1 MNEIQNTPELRFGGF
16 TEPWKQRELGQLFD
30 YEQPGPYIVESTE
43 YNNFYPTPV
52 LTAGKTFIL
61 GYADESFGVKS
72 ASPDNPVIIF
82 DDFTTASHYV
92 DFPFKVKSS
101 AIKLLTLKNSDDD
114 ITVAS
119 NALQMLAYIPV
130 GHERHWISEFAGFNV
145 FIPDSSVEQQFIGTF
160 FRNLDSLIA
169 LQQRKYERLQHLKQ
183 ALLRKMFPK
192 PGEQVPELRFDG
204 FTEPWEERKFGEEF
218 LFLRNNTLS
227 RAELCDA
234 DGDVLDVHYGDVLI
248 KYSSVIDITKA
259 NLPRIID
266 ARKVSG
272 CDSLHNGDVVI
283 ADTAEDETAG
293 KCTELRGIDNERVFS
308 GLHTIPCR
316 PRRIYAPG
324 FLGHYLN
331 SRAFRKQLFSMM
343 QGTKVVS
350 ISKTSMASTCLT
362 VPSIAEQITISET
375 LSSIDSLIDL
385 YRRKYERLLRL
396 KQALLRKM
404 FV

>member
-1 MNEIQNTPELRFGGF
+1 MAVKPTRRAAPCGPTSCEVNDMNQNQNTPELRFGGF

-160 FRNLDSLIA
+160 F
-169 LQQRKYERLQHLKQ
+169 
-183 ALLRKMFPK
+183 
-192 PGEQVPELRFDG
+192 
-204 FTEPWEERKFGEEF
+204 
-218 LFLRNNTLS
+218 LS
-227 RAELCDA
+227 
-234 DGDVLDVHYGDVLI
+234 V
-248 KYSSVIDITKA
+248 SMSV
-259 NLPRIID
+259 
-266 ARKVSG
+266 
-272 CDSLHNGDVVI
+272 C
-283 ADTAEDETAG
+283 
-293 KCTELRGIDNERVFS
+293 
-308 GLHTIPCR
+308 
-316 PRRIYAPG
+316 
-324 FLGHYLN
+324 
-331 SRAFRKQLFSMM
+331 
-343 QGTKVVS
+343 S
-350 ISKTSMASTCLT
+350 I
-362 VPSIAEQITISET
+362 
-375 LSSIDSLIDL
+375 
-385 YRRKYERLLRL
+385 
-396 KQALLRKM
+396 
-404 FV
+404 

>member
-1 MNEIQNTPELRFGGF
+1 MNQNQNTPELRFGGF

-204 FTEPWEERKFGEEF
+204 FTEPWEERKLGELMDITSVRRVHQKDWCNSGVRFLRARDVVAYSKGEEVDDPLYISTAMYAEYSAQCGKVQKNDLLVTGVGTIGIPWLVPNDNPVYFKDGNIIWLKNRNALDGRF
-218 LFLRNNTLS
+218 LYYDFMGAQIQTFIHETTGLGTV
-227 RAELCDA
+227 ATFT
-234 DGDVLDVHYGDVLI
+234 I
-248 KYSSVIDITKA
+248 
-259 NLPRIID
+259 
-266 ARKVSG
+266 
-272 CDSLHNGDVVI
+272 
-283 ADTAEDETAG
+283 DTACKTPIIYPSQSEQHLIGSFFRD
-293 KCTELRGIDNERVFS
+293 LDN
-308 GLHTIPCR
+308 L
-316 PRRIYAPG
+316 
-324 FLGHYLN
+324 
-331 SRAFRKQLFSMM
+331 
-343 QGTKVVS
+343 
-350 ISKTSMASTCLT
+350 
-362 VPSIAEQITISET
+362 IA
-375 LSSIDSLIDL
+375 L
-385 YRRKYERLLRL
+385 YRHKYERLKRL